1 MMTQSGLTSDPL
13 QGGRLCSNI
22 VQFARALR
30 RAGLGVGTDRI
41 IETIRAVDV
50 AGFSGRDDF
59 RHILRSC
66 LTSRP
71 DHQAVFDQV
80 FRLFW
85 RDPRYQDHMMAML
98 APSVAGTDPS
108 PVPEA
113 ANRRAAEALIGDE
126 TPGPIDRR
134 PPRDADTVVEVDATL
149 TWSAVERLRTMDF
162 DQMSVAEQN
171 LAKRAIEDID
181 LKLKPLTCRRS
192 RISTSGAVTDRRAT
206 LRRAMRTGGELQ
218 MMVGRQRARRWPD
231 LVALCDISG
240 SMSSYSRMLLHFL
253 HSAGNA
259 RDRGWGQVYSFTFG
273 TRLTNISKPLS
284 IGDPDAALAA
294 VGRHVRDWDGG
305 TRIASCLRTFNRDW
319 GRRVLGKGAVVL
331 LITDGLDRGDPNELS
346 KEAERLQLSCR
357 DLIWINPL
365 LRWHGFQPLAQ
376 GARALFPHVNRLV
389 AGHSVKSLED
399 LACVLAGAKVHLVP
413 G

>member
-1 MMTQSGLTSDPL
+1 MMEQTRLTTDSPN
-13 QGGRLCSNI
+13 GGRLCSNI
-22 VQFARALR
+22 VQFAHALR

-41 IETIRAVDV
+41 VEAIRAVDV

-98 APSVAGTDPS
+98 VPSIAGTNP
-108 PVPEA
+108 PPTPEA
-113 ANRRAAEALIGDE
+113 ANRRAVEALIGDE
-126 TPGPIDRR
+126 TIGPVDQR
-134 PPRDADTVVEVDATL
+134 PRNDAETVVEVDATL

-162 DQMSVAEQN
+162 DQMSVAEQE
-171 LAKRAIEDID
+171 LAKRAIENID
-181 LKLKPLTCRRS
+181 LKVKPMTCRRS
-192 RISTSGAVTDRRAT
+192 SVSTSGELTDRRAT
-206 LRRAMRTGGELQ
+206 FRRAMRTGGELQ
-218 MMVGRQRARRWPD
+218 MMVRRQRARRWPD

-253 HSAGNA
+253 HLAGNA
-259 RDRGWGQVYSFTFG
+259 RDQGWGQVYSFTFG
-273 TRLTNISKPLS
+273 TRLTNISKQLS
-284 IGDPDAALAA
+284 IGDPDAALDA

-331 LITDGLDRGDPNELS
+331 LITDGLDRGDPDDLS
-346 KEAERLQLSCR
+346 KEAERLRLSCR

-376 GARALFPHVNRLV
+376 GARALLPHVNRLV

-399 LACVLAGAKVHLVP
+399 LASVLGGGKAHPVP
-413 G
+413 